1 MSILSTQSDTE
12 SIHFSLN
19 VSQNLCHHHFC
30 LIQHLISSPVKC
42 RALTASSLAV
52 SNLFSRLPQR
62 EFHKCKFGCLWPK
75 YFHYLPVSCQQSPF
89 ICMHY
94 SPRSLLPGLIPSRS
108 FEAHKTCSSVFPDY
122 ILFLSQ
128 FCTFAL
134 KCEIP
139 FCGMS
144 FLVLFLHLEDPASL
158 CS

>member
-12 SIHFSLN
+12 NIHFSLN
-19 VSQNLCHHHFC
+19 VSQDLCHHRFC
-30 LIQHLISSPVKC
+30 LIQCLISSLVNC

-52 SNLFSRLPQR
+52 SHLFSQLPQR
-62 EFHKCKFGCLWPK
+62 EFHKYNFGYLWPK

-89 ICMHY
+89 ICIHY
-94 SPRSLLPGLIPSRS
+94 STWPLLPGLIPSQS
-108 FEAHKTCSSVFPDY
+108 FGTHKTCSSVFPDY

-128 FCTFAL
+128 FCPLAL

-144 FLVLFLHLEDPASL
+144 LLVFFLHLEDPASL